1 MNDIDWFSCELS
13 PSKCEISVDYTEE
26 FDPQLNRLQG
36 QVHRQH
42 LYILN
47 FKIQETFFDIFFKA
61 ADKILGFC
69 SETVFW
75 HSCMYE
81 EA

>member
-1 MNDIDWFSCELS
+1 M
-13 PSKCEISVDYTEE
+13 DYTEE

-36 QVHRQH
+36 QVQCQD

-47 FKIQETFFDIFFKA
+47 LEIQETWDIFFKA

-69 SETVFW
+69 SALVFFAFV
-75 HSCMYE
+75 HV
-81 EA
+81 